1 MTALGKMKV
10 RVVYYGSIYDRNG
23 AAKVVRTFAD
33 QRQLF
38 FACCGHDVMV
48 FDKSCPEVV
57 CKRENEVKRGSYLL
71 KPIMRRIKAILGKSI
86 MEKYRN
92 SYLGTKRLLERS
104 LWVEKGR
111 NTIDRY
117 FSQSFDDD
125 AIIFHDIF
133 TCWAYFDYC
142 KRNKLEPKKVILV
155 LHTNGEMFKMVLINF
170 PNINGTRY
178 HKVMNKRAEV
188 CYRYAKRIV
197 FVSEG
202 SARVFKQHYPVYAE
216 KVNVV
221 YNGIEDM
228 SISPVFDGT
237 VRMVTVGTVC
247 RRKNQ
252 ILQIDCL
259 KRIRKH
265 CDATLTV
272 IGGGPS
278 LEECKQR
285 AEELNVSQWV
295 SFLGSMDGVANEM
308 AKCNLFVMSSL
319 DEGLPISAIEALR
332 AKLPVVLTDVGGCGE
347 LVKDNGYLVQPS
359 INGIAEAVV
368 DFCGDVE
375 KQKKMSESSYTL
387 YKEKFTV
394 DAMIKGYS
402 QIITEVLS

>member
-1 MTALGKMKV
+1 MKV
-10 RVVYYGSIYDRNG
+10 KVVYYGSIYDRNG

-38 FACCGHDVMV
+38 FAYCGHDVMV
-48 FDKSCPEVV
+48 FDKSCSESVY
-57 CKRENEVKRGSYLL
+57 KGSENEVKLGSSLL
-71 KPIMRRIKAILGKSI
+71 YSIKRKIKTVLGNTI

-92 SYLGTKRLLERS
+92 SYFGTKRLLERAC
-104 LWVEKGR
+104 WVEKGR

-155 LHTNGEMFKMVLINF
+155 LHTNGEMFKMALINF

-202 SARVFKQHYPVYAE
+202 SAKVFKQQYPVYAE

-237 VRMVTVGTVC
+237 VKMVTVGTVG

-252 ILQIDCL
+252 ILLLDCL
-259 KRIRKH
+259 KIIRKH

-285 AEELNVSQWV
+285 AKELKLDQWV
-295 SFLGSMDGVANEM
+295 SFLGSMDGVANELT
-308 AKCNLFVMSSL
+308 KCNLFVMSSL
-319 DEGLPISAIEALR
+319 DEGLPIAAIEALR
-332 AKLPVVLTDVGGCGE
+332 AKLPVVLTDVGGCRE
-347 LVKDNGYLVQPS
+347 LIEDNGYLVQPNVDE
-359 INGIAEAVV
+359 ITDAVI
-368 DFCGDVE
+368 DFGKDVE
-375 KQKKMSESSYTL
+375 KQKKMSEASYRL
-387 YKEKFTV
+387 FKGKFTL
-394 DAMIKGYS
+394 DSMIRGYS
-402 QIITEVLS
+402 RIIDDMFH